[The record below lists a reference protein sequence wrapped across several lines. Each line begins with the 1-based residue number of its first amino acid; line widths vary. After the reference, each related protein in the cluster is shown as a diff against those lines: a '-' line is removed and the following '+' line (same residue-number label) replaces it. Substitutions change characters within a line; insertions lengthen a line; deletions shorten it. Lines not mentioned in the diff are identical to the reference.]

1 MEGRIFEICF
11 TGFGSIKKRELIA
24 LTKAAKI
31 DQFIVRT
38 EVTKNLDFLCCG
50 KNAGPVKIS
59 EAQAQGCYILDEAAF
74 MNLLETGLINV
85 NGEGVRLAK
94 DEPAPEICFT
104 GFGDD
109 ANGKLYQL
117 TESAVKH
124 GFVVR
129 NSITNGV
136 GFLCCS
142 SAPDAY
148 LGFTKIAKAVADG
161 LIVLSDNEFTELLNT
176 GELPR
181 SPWLCNEMFSTP
193 HIAADLLGII
203 YDKALQQRA
212 G

>member
-1 MEGRIFEICF
+1 MEGTVFEICF

-24 LTKAAKI
+24 LTKTAQI

-59 EAQAQGCYILDEAAF
+59 EAQAQGCYILDEATF
-74 MNLLETGLINV
+74 INLLETGHINV
-85 NGEGVRLAK
+85 NGESVRLTK
-94 DEPAPEICFT
+94 DAPAPEICFT

-148 LGFTKIAKAVADG
+148 LGFAKIAKAVTEG
-161 LIVLSDNEFTELLNT
+161 LIVLSDNEFTELLST
-176 GELPR
+176 GELPQ
-181 SPWLCNEMFSTP
+181 SPWLYQEMFSTP

-203 YDKALQQRA
+203 YEKAQQHRA
-212 G
+212 